1 MKWVLWLVGCIVV
14 AGVLVFWFPSKAAQ
28 VPERLHDVATG
39 VQEPTPVATITI
51 RDAPAI
57 VSSIQVLGTLETAAY
72 TVEKRVEL
80 ERNQAILFGIQD
92 SEIVQIDARATVYAG
107 VDFSAITIGDVAVQ
121 GSSVTVVLPGAT
133 ITHLVPDESTMKP
146 VLHSTSLFGKP
157 TDELVQKV
165 RQTALDAI
173 RLKAIENGIC
183 RDANTNAQAQ
193 IRTMLAKLGFSKIDI
208 SSNERACQ

>member
-39 VQEPTPVATITI
+39 VQKPTPVATITI
-51 RDAPAI
+51 AEAPAI

-80 ERNQAILFGIQD
+80 TRNRAILFGIQD
-92 SEIVQIDARATVYAG
+92 SEKVQIDARATVYAG
-107 VDFSAITIGDVAVQ
+107 VDFSAISITDVAVQ
-121 GSSVTVVLPGAT
+121 GGSVTVVLPGAS
-133 ITHLVPDESTMKP
+133 ITHVVPDESTMKP
-146 VLHSTSLFGKP
+146 VLHSTSLFGEK
-157 TDELVQKV
+157 TDALVQEV

-173 RLKAIENGIC
+173 RVKAVESGIC
-183 RDANTNAQAQ
+183 NDANETAQAQ